1 MFNTKTR
8 ISFRRTI
15 MKSTVFYIALIVSA
29 LILTSCGLFRP
40 KIHLE
45 KAQIVQMDTVV
56 KIEPYKKIIT
66 KEAVTKTGLIKVHQ
80 VENKYYFEL
89 PKDLLGREILVVSR
103 FIRTPEMGG
112 YYGGEEIGK
121 RVVFFEKAPNDKILL
136 RVKTSISKA
145 KEGDAIAQA
154 VENSNVAPIVEAFE
168 INATHEITGAH
179 VFEVTDFLNSDNY
192 LLTLNKI
199 QKNRYKLLSLD
210 RNKSFIKEINT
221 YPINTEIKTVKT
233 YRAKVGSE
241 SIYQDLPAAVLSGM
255 VTLEI
260 NNSFVLLPKTPM
272 RPRLYDP
279 RVGYFA
285 SAYLEY
291 DDKQQ
296 EVRQEAYIHRWRL
309 EPKEED
315 LEAWRIGQ
323 LVEPKKPIV
332 FYIDPATPKKWLP
345 HLISGVKDWREA
357 FEAAGFKNAITAKPW
372 PEKDSTMSLEDARF
386 SVVRYFASP
395 FKNAYGPN
403 IVDPRSGEILESHV
417 GWYHNLMSLLHSWY
431 FIQTAAVDPR
441 AREMQ
446 LDDELMGWLI
456 RFVASHEI
464 GHTLGLR
471 HNMGASY
478 ATPVDSLRSNTYL
491 TKYGHTA
498 SIMDYARFNY
508 VAQPQDSLILHNLL
522 PRIGDYDKWAIL
534 WGYTKFP
541 QEMTIEEEKEMLG
554 KMIEDRVASNPRLWF
569 GGEGRDYDPRSQAED
584 LGDNAV
590 LASGYGIKNL
600 KRILPNLLYWSKDNI
615 DGDYTKLKSL
625 YAALINQYTRYIFH
639 VKNNI
644 GGIYITPKSV
654 REEGDIYEMVD
665 KAKQK
670 EALYFLE
677 RHIFTE
683 PTWLLDK
690 KILNRIKSPQTKE
703 DIVKTMESVMGSLMA
718 PSLVS
723 RLGFIAERYRTTDTI
738 TSKEEPID
746 AKSKTLENDTDKDS
760 TGVYTP
766 VEYLDDVYAMVWK
779 DLETGKDFKPTIY
792 QRHVQKAYL
801 KNLIALYKPVKAKKG
816 TLGLMAILTQG
827 LTVNTDTRA
836 LALSYL
842 LSLEDDIGKI
852 LPKISERM
860 TKAHLLFLQ
869 KQINDALEEEMELE

>member
-1 MFNTKTR
+1 
-8 ISFRRTI
+8 
-15 MKSTVFYIALIVSA
+15 MKLARYFVLSV
-29 LILTSCGLFRP
+29 ILSLVMVSCGIFSP
-40 KIHLE
+40 KIHLN
-45 KAQIVQMDTVV
+45 KNQIVQIDTVV
-56 KIEPYKKIIT
+56 KIEPYRKIIT
-66 KEAVTKTGLIKVHQ
+66 KDAITKNGLIKIHR

-89 PKDLLGREILVVSR
+89 PKKLLGREILVVSR

-136 RVKTSISKA
+136 RVKTSITKA
-145 KEGDAIAQA
+145 REGDAIARA
-154 VENSNVAPIVEAFE
+154 VENSNLAPIAEAFE
-168 INATHEITGAH
+168 INATHETTGAF
-179 VFEVTDFLNSDNY
+179 VFEVTEFLNSDNY

-199 QKNRYKLLSLD
+199 QKNRHKLISLD

-233 YRAKVGSE
+233 YKAKVGSE
-241 SIYQDLPAAVLSGM
+241 SIYRELPAAVLSGM

-260 NNSFVLLPKTPM
+260 NNSFVLLPKKPM

-285 SAYLEY
+285 SGYLEY
-291 DDKQQ
+291 DDDQQ
-296 EVRQEAYIHRWRL
+296 EVKQEAFIHRWRL
-309 EPKEED
+309 EPKDED

-345 HLISGVKDWREA
+345 HLIWGVKDWNEA

-372 PEKDSTMSLEDARF
+372 PEKDSAMSLEDARY
-386 SVVRYFASP
+386 SVIRYFASP

-417 GWYHNLMSLLHSWY
+417 GWYHNLMSLLQSWY

-441 AREMQ
+441 ARRME

-491 TKYGHTA
+491 DKYGHTA

-534 WGYTKFP
+534 WGYTKFS
-541 QEMTIEEEKEMLG
+541 QEMSLEEEKDMLS
-554 KMIEDRVASNPRLWF
+554 KMIEDRVAANPRLWF

-590 LASGYGIKNL
+590 LASEYGIKNL
-600 KRILPNLLYWSKDNI
+600 QRILPNLLYWSKDNT
-615 DGDYTKLKSL
+615 DGDYKKLKLL
-625 YAALINQYTRYIFH
+625 YTSIINQYTRYIMH

-644 GGIYITPKSV
+644 GGIYVTPKSV
-654 REEGDIYEMVD
+654 REEGDIYEMVE
-665 KAKQK
+665 KKKQK
-670 EALYFLE
+670 AALHFLQE
-677 RHIFTE
+677 HIFTE

-690 KILNRIKSPQTKE
+690 DILNRIKSPQTKE
-703 DIVKTMESVMGSLMA
+703 DIVKTMESVMGSLVA

-723 RLGFIAERYRTTDTI
+723 RICFIAERYKTDTI
-738 TSKEEPID
+738 SEIKEKLD
-746 AKSKTLENDTDKDS
+746 AKPKIVIKDIENDS

-766 VEYLDDVYAMVWK
+766 VEYLDDIYQMVWK
-779 DLETGKDFKPTIY
+779 DLELGKNFKPSVY
-792 QRHVQKAYL
+792 QRHIQKAYL
-801 KNLIALYKPVKAKKG
+801 KNLIALYKPAKAKKG

-827 LTVNTDTRA
+827 LTTNTDVRA

-842 LSLEDDIGKI
+842 LSLQDDLNNIT
-852 LPKISERM
+852 PKISERM
-860 TKAHLLFLQ
+860 IKAHLLFLQ
-869 KQINDALEEEMELE
+869 KQIEDALEGEIELE